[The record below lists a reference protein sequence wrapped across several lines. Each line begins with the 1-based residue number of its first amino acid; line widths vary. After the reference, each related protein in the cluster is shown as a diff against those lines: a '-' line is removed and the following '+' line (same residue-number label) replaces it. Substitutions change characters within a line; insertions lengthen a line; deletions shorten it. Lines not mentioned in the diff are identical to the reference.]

1 MSDTPPSS
9 KVPPPT
15 PKRYANKGSRR
26 NNTSPEKGGQ
36 AVDEF
41 FSTTVLSAYEPFSWV
56 PGTKFDRRIFPQDS
70 SKTLALLP
78 NTLKGEVWAIP
89 ANKEL
94 EIVKRHRLAH
104 NIVCGPQSIIRSGV
118 AMCSHC
124 QNRIN
129 REDAVS
135 FGCITVSEK
144 AQSSCAECRARG
156 TSNCD
161 FGKNVLEEEILD
173 ASLASNLV
181 AKLEG
186 LEAIVSGFAT
196 IDTPIPPQVIL
207 SALGPLTRDGRALV
221 QQLNA
226 AVAANVLDT
235 DDPSSRRRRTAVT
248 LLPSPVLEH
257 GQLTGLSAGWN
268 DEDITMDDA
277 ANRQLNTDP
286 AAAAA
291 TSGPARNLRSQR
303 KHSQTFEQ
311 RLRSAQGSGKRGK
324 SRQISESSR
333 LSTPNDLDRQT
344 SNASGSGAGVSDKD
358 THGHDQTMLEEL
370 DEDGG

>member
-94 EIVKRHRLAH
+94 EI
-104 NIVCGPQSIIRSGV
+104 
-118 AMCSHC
+118 
-124 QNRIN
+124 
-129 REDAVS
+129 
-135 FGCITVSEK
+135 
-144 AQSSCAECRARG
+144 CRARG

>member
-1 MSDTPPSS
+1 MSDTPPTP

-26 NNTSPEKGGQ
+26 NDTSPEKGGS

-41 FSTTVLSAYEPFSWV
+41 FSTTVLSAYEPFEWV
-56 PGTKFDRRIFPQDS
+56 PGTKFNRRVFPQDS

-89 ANKEL
+89 PNKEL
-94 EIVKRHRLAH
+94 EI
-104 NIVCGPQSIIRSGV
+104 
-118 AMCSHC
+118 
-124 QNRIN
+124 
-129 REDAVS
+129 
-135 FGCITVSEK
+135 
-144 AQSSCAECRARG
+144 CRARG

-186 LEAIVSGFAT
+186 LEAIVSGFAA
-196 IDTPIPPQVIL
+196 IDTLIPPQVIL
-207 SALGPLTRDGRALV
+207 SALGPLTRDGHALV
-221 QQLNA
+221 KQLNA
-226 AVAANVLDT
+226 AVAANVFDT
-235 DDPSSRRRRTAVT
+235 DDPSLRRRRTAVN

-268 DEDITMDDA
+268 DGDITMDDP
-277 ANRQLNTDP
+277 ANKELNTDP

-303 KHSQTFEQ
+303 KPSQTFEQ
-311 RLRSAQGSGKRGK
+311 RLRSAQVSGKRGK

-344 SNASGSGAGVSDKD
+344 SN
-358 THGHDQTMLEEL
+358 TMLDQL
-370 DEDGG
+370 DETGG